1 MDLKKIK
8 NRFAEVKE
16 EANSWTSQWKDIQ
29 SYVCP
34 NRGFFEGTMPNNGA
48 AIDYKTIINGTAT
61 DSLTTLASGMTSGLT
76 SPSRPWFK
84 LGLADED
91 LMEFDPVK
99 YWLDSVERKMYA
111 VFQKAN
117 IYGTLTN
124 MYYEI
129 GAFGTAGAMLYEDF
143 DTVIRGHNFTCGEY
157 WLGVNDKG
165 KVDTVARMMPMSAL
179 QMVSKFGIDN
189 VSDAVKKAYEGNR
202 PGSYFNVCYLCEPND
217 SRNPGMK
224 DAKNMPFRAVYWEES
239 CREDKTLRVSGFQE
253 FPGLFPRWGVTR
265 PADAY
270 GRSSPGWLTLGDVK
284 MLQKMET
291 KKLKALDK
299 VVDPPVQ
306 RDASVSGDINTLPGG
321 ITFSSA
327 QNPNAGLRPAYQ
339 IQPDFGAITNDIATV
354 EQRIAHGF
362 FADLFLMLYQGDV
375 GKDMTAREVVERHDE
390 KLVMLGPLLGSLHGE
405 LHNPLIDRTFN
416 IMMRAGMLPPPPKE
430 LQGMDLNVLYISM
443 LDQAMKMVGNTAI
456 EQTFAFAGNLAA
468 VNPEALDVLDFD
480 EGITAYAKNNGI
492 PPKLIRSQEAVAD
505 LRNKRQQAAQAQ
517 QMAEQAPALVDGAK
531 TLSETKV
538 GQNSALDAVLGGIAG
553 IPSGQT
559 GTGGL

>member
-8 NRFAEVKE
+8 SRFSEVKE
-16 EANSWTSQWKDIQ
+16 DANSWSPQWKDIQ
-29 SYVCP
+29 AYVAP
-34 NRGFFEGTMPNNGA
+34 NRGYFEGSVPNNGV
-48 AIDYKTIINGTAT
+48 AIDYKTIINGSAT
-61 DSLTTLASGMTSGLT
+61 DALTTLASGMTSGLT

-99 YWLDSVERKMYA
+99 YWLDAVEKKMYT
-111 VFQKAN
+111 VFQKSG

-129 GAFGTAGAMLYEDF
+129 GAFGTAGAMIYEDF

-157 WLGVNDKG
+157 YLGINEKG
-165 KVDTVARMMPMSAL
+165 KVDTVARVMPMTAI
-179 QMVSKFGIDN
+179 QIVSKFGIDN
-189 VSDAVKKAYEGNR
+189 VSDAVKQAYNGSR

-217 SRNPGMK
+217 TRIPGLK
-224 DAKNMPFRAVYWEES
+224 DAKNMAFRAVYWEEGS
-239 CREDKTLRVSGFQE
+239 KEDKALRISGFNE

-265 PADAY
+265 PADVY
-270 GRSSPGWLTLGDVK
+270 GRSSPGWLCLGDIK

-299 VVDPPVQ
+299 VVDPPMQ
-306 RDASVSGDINTLPGG
+306 RDASVTGDVNNLPGG
-321 ITFSSA
+321 ITFSTS
-327 QNPNAGLRPAYQ
+327 QNPNAGVRPAYQ
-339 IQPDFGAITNDIATV
+339 IQPDLPAITNDIGMV
-354 EQRIAHGF
+354 EARIRHGF

-375 GKDMTAREVVERHDE
+375 GKDMTAREVVERHEE

-416 IMMRAGMLPPPPKE
+416 VMLRAGLLPPPPKE
-430 LQGMDLNVLYISM
+430 LQGMDLNVNYISM
-443 LDQAMKMVGNTAI
+443 LDQAQKMVGNTAI

-468 VNPEALDVLDFD
+468 VNPESLDVLDFD
-480 EGITAYAKNNGI
+480 EGISTYAKNNGI
-492 PPKLIRSQEAVAD
+492 APKIIRSADAIAD
-505 LRNKRQQAAQAQ
+505 LRQKRQQAQQAA
-517 QMAEQAPALVDGAK
+517 QMAEQAPALIDGAK
-531 TLSETKV
+531 TLSETRV

-553 IPSGQT
+553 TPSGQS
-559 GTGGL
+559 GTGVI